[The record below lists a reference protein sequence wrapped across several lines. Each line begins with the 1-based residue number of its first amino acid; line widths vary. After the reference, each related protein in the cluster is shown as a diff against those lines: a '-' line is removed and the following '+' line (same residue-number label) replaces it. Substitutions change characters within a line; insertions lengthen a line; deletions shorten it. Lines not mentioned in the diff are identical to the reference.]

1 MHIIKGLLTGCNQ
14 LTTLQ
19 GWVFFYRLYSNI
31 PTFQIEMSENDPPN
45 NENNNPDPIVD
56 IDEDKRCEENFSSCS
71 SRTSSN
77 LSRSITRPTLNNS
90 NQFIGSRFVANNFS
104 SAGCRSNVNL
114 LSQNSLSNL
123 NVISQSSLDGSKGG
137 DFCVSGLSL

>member
-1 MHIIKGLLTGCNQ
+1 
-14 LTTLQ
+14 
-19 GWVFFYRLYSNI
+19 
-31 PTFQIEMSENDPPN
+31 MSENDPPN

-77 LSRSITRPTLNNS
+77 LSRSITRPTLKNS
-90 NQFIGSRFVANNFS
+90 NQLSGSRFVANNFS
-104 SAGCRSNVNL
+104 SADCRSNVNL
-114 LSQNSLSNL
+114 LNQNSLNSL
-123 NVISQSSLDGSKGG
+123 NVIIQNSLGGSKGE